1 MAQQKKDAA
10 EAATAEATARY
21 ASPLST
27 MTLDELRAEYES
39 VTGQSEKRILTII
52 VPVC

>member
-1 MAQQKKDAA
+1 MAQQQKDAA
-10 EAATAEATARY
+10 KAATAKAQY